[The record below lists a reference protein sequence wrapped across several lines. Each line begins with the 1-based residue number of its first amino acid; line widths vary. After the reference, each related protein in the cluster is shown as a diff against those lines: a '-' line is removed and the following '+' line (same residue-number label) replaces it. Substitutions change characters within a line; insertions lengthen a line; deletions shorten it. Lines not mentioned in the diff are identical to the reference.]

1 MIPNKIQV
9 FPSSHTILKCQ
20 KTFNNQIPKSDTKLY
35 FFFCFKKHAQI
46 LKDRMRNSSHE
57 VHGMEPMD
65 GESFAEFGKSEIFT
79 LKTSM
84 AKIKYANTYRME
96 PYRKFQAHLVRNKA
110 QLILTQR
117 LQKTKYNGATSVFLC
132 NSISEEILRAVK
144 DMGFDRYKYVV
155 TVLILQKTGQAI
167 KMSSRWVWDVA
178 RDNWVSAKCET
189 ESFVS
194 LALIMACYYE

>member
-1 MIPNKIQV
+1 MDKPAKASRLLSEGGKGERRLSM
-9 FPSSHTILKCQ
+9 FEK
-20 KTFNNQIPKSDTKLY
+20 DR
-35 FFFCFKKHAQI
+35 HAQI
-46 LKDRMRNSSHE
+46 LKGRMRNSSHE

-84 AKIKYANTYRME
+84 AKIKYANTYKME

-110 QLILTQR
+110 QHILTR

-155 TVLILQKTGQAI
+155 TVLILQKTGQEI
-167 KMSSRWVWDVA
+167 KVSRQINLLIIFSQTELDVWGPIVPLGHTTTF
-178 RDNWVSAKCET
+178 RVVQICI
-189 ESFVS
+189 
-194 LALIMACYYE
+194 ALV

>member
-1 MIPNKIQV
+1 
-9 FPSSHTILKCQ
+9 
-20 KTFNNQIPKSDTKLY
+20 
-35 FFFCFKKHAQI
+35 
-46 LKDRMRNSSHE
+46 RMRNSSHE
-57 VHGMEPMD
+57 VHGMEPVD

-84 AKIKYANTYRME
+84 AKIKYANTYKME

-110 QLILTQR
+110 QLILTVE

-155 TVLILQKTGQAI
+155 TVLIVQKTGQAI

>member
-167 KMSSRWVWDVA
+167 K
-178 RDNWVSAKCET
+178 
-189 ESFVS
+189 
-194 LALIMACYYE
+194 

>member
-1 MIPNKIQV
+1 MDKHARASRLLSGGKGERRLSM
-9 FPSSHTILKCQ
+9 FEKDS
-20 KTFNNQIPKSDTKLY
+20 
-35 FFFCFKKHAQI
+35 HAQI

-84 AKIKYANTYRME
+84 AKIKYANTYKME

-155 TVLILQKTGQAI
+155 TVLIVQKTGQAI

>member
-1 MIPNKIQV
+1 M
-9 FPSSHTILKCQ
+9 
-20 KTFNNQIPKSDTKLY
+20 D
-35 FFFCFKKHAQI
+35 KHAKASRLLSGGKGERRLSMFEKDSHAQL

-110 QLILTQR
+110 QLILT
-117 LQKTKYNGATSVFLC
+117 
-132 NSISEEILRAVK
+132 
-144 DMGFDRYKYVV
+144 
-155 TVLILQKTGQAI
+155 
-167 KMSSRWVWDVA
+167 MSSRWVWDVA

-189 ESFVS
+189 ESFIS